1 MLSDLW
7 LPYNSLT
14 QFSVENCQNLAFV
27 DLQYNNLTTVMLS
40 NFNQLQR
47 VNLAQNPQ
55 LVTLD
60 VSFDSILRFVNVSGD
75 MMLTDFR
82 TQASPELHQILGAW
96 STYI

>member
-14 QFSVENCQNLAFV
+14 SFGVDNCQNLAFV
-27 DLQYNNLTTVMLS
+27 DLQYNNLTTVSLS
-40 NFNQLQR
+40 NFTLLQR
-47 VNLAQNPQ
+47 VNIAQNPQ

-75 MMLTDFR
+75 FMLTDFR
-82 TQASPELHQILGAW
+82 TQASPELHQILGTW
-96 STYI
+96 SNYI